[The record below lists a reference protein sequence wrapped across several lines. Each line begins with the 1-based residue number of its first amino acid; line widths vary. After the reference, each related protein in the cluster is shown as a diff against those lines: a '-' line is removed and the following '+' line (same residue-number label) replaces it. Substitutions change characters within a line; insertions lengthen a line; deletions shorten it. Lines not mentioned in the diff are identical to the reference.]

1 VAYRLALPQ
10 DSNIHNVFHVSL
22 LKKYKS
28 DGMHVAPPPAAI
40 QVDGNKLYDVESIRA
55 HRDVP
60 AQGKYKGKTPKRKR
74 MLREYLV
81 RWEGYGPEDDTWEP
95 ACNLK
100 NNVKLAEYLRT
111 NPEVT
116 TEGKVRQSKQKPDL
130 PNASFVADA
139 KAAPASATTDCR
151 RSGRLKAKPPQ
162 GAQ

>member
-1 VAYRLALPQ
+1 VLHVPPRAAPGLEHTQRLPHVATQ
-10 DSNIHNVFHVSL
+10 EVQ
-22 LKKYKS
+22 S

-95 ACNLK
+95 A
-100 NNVKLAEYLRT
+100 
-111 NPEVT
+111 
-116 TEGKVRQSKQKPDL
+116 
-130 PNASFVADA
+130 
-139 KAAPASATTDCR
+139 
-151 RSGRLKAKPPQ
+151 
-162 GAQ
+162 